1 MSDVN
6 EFSRDSHITLCI
18 MTIISSH
25 FLFFIIFAPEVIR
38 TTIGEVKGRIIE
50 IVGRVIRN
58 ERQIY
63 VKADSRV

>member
-1 MSDVN
+1 
-6 EFSRDSHITLCI
+6 